1 MIKKKLQKIRVL
13 SATDKMLQMASEDEA
28 AIKQE
33 YYWHAPKKKYQY
45 GLYMR
50 CRVMDGIL
58 KAAFFLTE
66 PMKMGARL
74 PAYELFIDKEAGKFL
89 TYDRIKDKWLT
100 AKLDM
105 LTWPDYVRDSEKK
118 WISAKDDQTVRQYL
132 GMEHGGYRG
141 LLDYQLKVRA
151 DELQRRHK
159 RETDPWDLDLEQ
171 TPELPRDWDK
181 WVSKVGIPENFI
193 FYRYSR
199 KGADRGYCTYCERE
213 VPIFKPRHNK
223 TGTCLRCRHRITFK
237 SEGKTGWYLR
247 TGMAY
252 MYLLQRC
259 TDGFMVRTFQGE
271 RTYKKGSFQE
281 ASVYCC
287 EIRRTVCSKH
297 GEPLRAYYW
306 GEYKQK
312 EMRWIKGQIIAPSKY
327 WYRNY
332 KGRVYGRTL
341 PDLMR
346 HELCR
351 TGLGETARNLGRIDP
366 ENYLVILSRVPEL
379 ELLAKGNLPFLLKE
393 YLDSSYK
400 LKEQVEGSKGS
411 SLKHMLGIDSSRI
424 SRLRKNKG
432 GIRFLK
438 WLQYEKQA
446 GELIPDNIIAWFCR
460 EKIMAEDLKFISDR
474 MSLIQIYN
482 YICRQMSETGMSSGE
497 VLTTWKDYL
506 SMAVRFHMDV
516 GDAIVYR
523 VRKLRQRHDELVE
536 QCHRKDLGIRAGE
549 ILKKYPHVESVYEAL
564 GDKYAYAD
572 KNYTILVPKS
582 IEEIMLEGE
591 ALHHC
596 VGSSERYYDRINRQE
611 SYILFLRK
619 SQDVERPYY
628 TLEVEPDGTVRQKRT
643 MFDRQEPDIEDAT
656 RFLRKWQKELAKR
669 LSREDRMLA
678 GKSRILRKQEYEELR
693 ENQVVINTGHLQ
705 GRLLVDVLTADLLE
719 NEELNAA
726 LPMAEAA

>member
-1 MIKKKLQKIRVL
+1 ML

-213 VPIFKPRHNK
+213 VPIIKPRHNK

-287 EIRRTVCSKH
+287 EIRRTVCSKR

-327 WYRNY
+327 WYRDY
-332 KGRVYGRTL
+332 KGRVYGKTL

-351 TGLGETARNLGRIDP
+351 TGLAETARNLGRIDP

-400 LKEQVEGSKGS
+400 LEEQVEGSKGS
-411 SLKHMLGIDSSRI
+411 SLKHLLGIDSSRI